1 MKKIIIIFIV
11 VVIIIF
17 IRIGLLVNANSK
29 YDDSLVNEI
38 TSNYSDVDVNY
49 VNKYNSYLIFTT
61 DDSLIVLDKD
71 YKEIFN
77 ENLDKIYKMDGD
89 YDILYKQNKVMFE
102 KSKIKDRV
110 LTYTYYD
117 IYTGE
122 EVSSVV
128 LGG

>member
-38 TSNYSDVDVNY
+38 ISNYRDVDVNY

>member
-11 VVIIIF
+11 LVIIVF
-17 IRIGLLVNANSK
+17 IRIGLLVNTNNK
-29 YDDSLVNEI
+29 YEDKLINEI
-38 TSNYSDVDVNY
+38 VANYQDVNVDY
-49 VNKYNSYLIFTT
+49 VNKYNNYLIFTT

-71 YKEIFN
+71 YKEIFKEDIN
-77 ENLDKIYKMDGD
+77 KIYKMDGN
-89 YDILYKQNKVMFE
+89 YDILYKQNKVMYE
-102 KSKIKDRV
+102 KSKIEDKV

-117 IYTGE
+117 IYTGK

>member
-17 IRIGLLVNANSK
+17 VRLGMTVNANSK
-29 YDDSLVNEI
+29 YDNSLVNEI

-71 YKEIFN
+71 YKEIFK
-77 ENLDKIYKMDGD
+77 EDMQKIYKMDGD

-102 KSKIKDRV
+102 KSKIEDRV

-122 EVSSVV
+122 EASSVV